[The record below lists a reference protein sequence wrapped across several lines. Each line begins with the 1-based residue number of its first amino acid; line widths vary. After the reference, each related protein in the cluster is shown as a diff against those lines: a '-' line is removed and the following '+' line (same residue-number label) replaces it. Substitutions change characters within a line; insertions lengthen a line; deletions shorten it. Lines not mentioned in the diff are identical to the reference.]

1 MIYLMGC
8 YMQQFVD
15 VFEYLVFVV
24 FLVMVFSVGENFELM
39 WVFNVWW
46 YDVVFEFFKE
56 ILVGIEVFKF
66 NFILGCKK

>member
-24 FLVMVFSVGENFELM
+24 FLVMVFSIGENFELM

-56 ILVGIEVFKF
+56 ILVGIEV
-66 NFILGCKK
+66 CV